1 VLAWLAL
8 VVVSFFIPNGFF
20 MFWGNYV
27 SLIGSSIFILIGL
40 VLLVD
45 FAHTWS
51 ETCLDNWE
59 TTDSNVWKWILIGST
74 LTMYAA
80 ALALSIVDYVFFA
93 KSGCGLNQFFIT
105 TNLVLGL
112 IASALSVA
120 PAVQEANPK
129 SGLCQTSM
137 VVLYTTYLVTSAV
150 ANHKSEDCNPL
161 SKRSTPVTN
170 TMIVLG
176 ALFTFLA
183 IAYSTSRAATQS
195 KALVGKAKGGGSRDD
210 GYSQLSTEA
219 DELGVVTDQPKP
231 KDSLRVQAI
240 VAAIQAG

>member
-1 VLAWLAL
+1 
-8 VVVSFFIPNGFF
+8 
-20 MFWGNYV
+20 MFWANYV
-27 SLIGSSIFILIGL
+27 SLIGSAIFILIGL

-59 TTDSNVWKWILIGST
+59 STDSNLWKWILIGST
-74 LTMYAA
+74 LFMYAA
-80 ALALSIVDYVFFA
+80 ALTLTVLDYVFFG

-105 TNLVLGL
+105 TNLILSVVATL
-112 IASALSVA
+112 LSVA
-120 PAVQEANPK
+120 PVVQEANPK

-137 VVLYTTYLVTSAV
+137 VVLYTSYLVTSAV
-150 ANHKSEDCNPL
+150 ANHKSEECNPL
-161 SKRSTPVTN
+161 SKRSTPITN

-195 KALVGKAKGGGSRDD
+195 KALVGKGKGGG
-210 GYSQLSTEA
+210 GGGKAWKGEYSQLSTEA
-219 DELGVVTDQPKP
+219 DELGVVTEQPKP
-231 KDSLRVQAI
+231 KDSVRVQAI
-240 VAAIQAG
+240 LAAIREG